1 MRESTSRGLGML
13 DGVDSRLP
21 GVSRGSRRAGLPI
34 VLVVLALGALLPTA
48 GHAKVTGSAKWS
60 GDGQAAGAR
69 AGERAGFRP
78 NRTHVVVSRRTP
90 GPHGERYRTVP
101 IGDLERALREEGYT
115 PDEIA
120 TIRVGVVHP
129 KDDRHERVSSEQLRE
144 AAAVLVAA
152 GLRPGK
158 LDSAAVEMHDR
169 ELKTNGEAE
178 ADPADAA
185 AREPNWL
192 DRLLRRDPRARKVAA
207 ARGEGE
213 SADMAHEIATR
224 WLPAAAMVGVSFVT
238 LGVGE
243 VTAAVLAGALGYWG
257 KEAVS
262 GTAWAVKS
270 IAKSFVVPNEVE
282 LIGGVLNKYLLGLV
296 PAVGIF
302 AAAYAG
308 SPMLFLA
315 AVGFEAFQATI
326 WGPFIA
332 TMRGGINRMEK
343 EGGAK
348 ATGAFFFWNG
358 VIAMSV
364 QRLFGHLANP
374 ETVSGP
380 WGLDFLGSLFVNN
393 MVGSVFGGMAP
404 RGLGQ
409 LEAKGVI
416 SRGTASGLQQINDWF
431 FMLKM
436 ATLGVGW
443 MPAFWT
449 LMGTEIVYQCGLGLA
464 GKLARERPRLF
475 VGTEEALASAKVLES
490 LHFTPQPASA
500 AELQAQY
507 VRQML
512 REGLAFPKQILWD
525 FPNDISGGR
534 LNQGA
539 ARAKSAYD
547 DWVRSLQ
554 KSWEDRKRRAAAAG
568 AAAAGAGI

>member
-1 MRESTSRGLGML
+1 MRESAAQRLRMLNRLGTSALKAGAPGRSRFWRGAL
-13 DGVDSRLP
+13 V
-21 GVSRGSRRAGLPI
+21 AGA
-34 VLVVLALGALLPTA
+34 LALGALLPA
-48 GHAKVTGSAKWS
+48 SVYARGSESKSWWGGS
-60 GDGQAAGAR
+60 REAGAPSE
-69 AGERAGFRP
+69 ERAGSHP
-78 NRTHVVVSRRTP
+78 NRTHVVFSRLRP
-90 GPHGERYRTVP
+90 GPHGERYRTVSV
-101 IGDLERALREEGYT
+101 GELQRALRDEGYT
-115 PDEIA
+115 PEQIA

-129 KDDRHERVSSEQLRE
+129 KDDHNQRLSPEALRE

-152 GLRPGK
+152 GARPGK
-158 LDSAAVEMHDR
+158 LNSSAVEMHDR
-169 ELKTNGEAE
+169 ELKATEGGAE
-178 ADPADAA
+178 AGPDDAGE
-185 AREPNWL
+185 REPGWL
-192 DRLLRRDPRARKVAA
+192 DRLLRRDPRARKAA
-207 ARGEGE
+207 AAGGEAE
-213 SADMAHEIATR
+213 PRNLAHDLATR
-224 WLPAAAMVGVSFVT
+224 WLPAAAMVGVSFAT

-257 KEAVS
+257 KEAVT

-282 LIGGVLNKYLLGLV
+282 LIGGVLNKYLLGLA
-296 PAVGIF
+296 PAIGIF

-332 TMRGGINRMEK
+332 MMRGGINRMEK

-507 VRQML
+507 LRQMF

-525 FPNDISGGR
+525 FPDGISGGR
-534 LNQGA
+534 LNKA
-539 ARAKSAYD
+539 ASRARGAYD

-554 KSWEDRKRRAAAAG
+554 ESWERKRRAAAAG
-568 AAAAGAGI
+568 AGS